1 MENHTTLLQAT
12 NLSIGYTAKK
22 QSAGIASGVNLELK
36 TGSLTALIGANGVG
50 KSTLLRTL
58 TGIQPPLGGS
68 VLLNNKAVAEY
79 SAADLAQNLS
89 IVLTESLPPSNLT
102 VFELVA
108 LGRQPYTNWLGSL
121 SDDDLSKVN
130 HALELT
136 QTAHLSHKK
145 HFEISDGQLQ
155 KVLIARALAQDT
167 PLIILD
173 EPTTHLDLLHKVN
186 LLRLLKKLAQ
196 EANKC
201 ILYSTHDLDLA
212 LQLSDQIIVMT
223 PQTVVQDTP
232 QNLIDNNVFNTLFND
247 ANIVFDKDKGGF
259 VVKP

>member
-1 MENHTTLLQAT
+1 MEKSITLLQAT

-22 QSAGIASGVNLELK
+22 QAATISSNINLELK
-36 TGSLTALIGANGVG
+36 TGSLTALIGANGIG

-58 TGIQPPLGGS
+58 TGIQQPLSGK
-68 VLLNNKAVAEY
+68 VLLNNKAIAEY
-79 SAADLAQNLS
+79 SAQELSQNLS
-89 IVLTESLPPSNLT
+89 IVLTEALPPSNLT

-121 SDDDLSKVN
+121 SYDDFTKVN
-130 HALELT
+130 LALELT
-136 QTAHLSHKK
+136 QIAHLSHKK

-223 PQTVVQDTP
+223 PQTVV
-232 QNLIDNNVFNTLFND
+232 
-247 ANIVFDKDKGGF
+247 
-259 VVKP
+259 